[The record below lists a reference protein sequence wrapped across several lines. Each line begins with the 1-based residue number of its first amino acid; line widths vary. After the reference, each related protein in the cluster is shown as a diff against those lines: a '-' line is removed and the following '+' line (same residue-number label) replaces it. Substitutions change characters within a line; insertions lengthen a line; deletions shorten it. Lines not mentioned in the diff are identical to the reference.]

1 MSGSPSRT
9 QREAIR
15 FFQGPC
21 LVLAGP
27 GSGKTFVIT
36 ERIHYLITQRGV
48 APDTI
53 LALSYSRASADELKT
68 RCRRRFGE
76 ACEGVCFGTFHSVF
90 YQFLKEQS
98 KGPLSLLTGQERH
111 AFFTERAV
119 QLRKGLMEESLP
131 PCFQYLPDEER
142 ALALASAV
150 ALMKSAVPGQ
160 AGDMLERQYPGAA
173 GDRFFLDTASAYE
186 AYLKKTGR
194 IDYEDMLLRSYILMR
209 DDAAAAGRMR
219 GRFRFLLVD
228 EFQDMNPLQL
238 SLMKCLLSEEKNLF
252 VVGDDDQAIYA
263 FRGAVP
269 SIVQLF
275 EKDFPDCRKVCL
287 SINYR
292 CAPGI
297 LRASTAV
304 VRKNQNR
311 MEKHLKAASPFALRC
326 FFVEAYSDRRSQFL
340 AQREKI
346 RRFLLHGE
354 TCAVILRSH
363 FQADLLLRVF
373 ADAPDPRAEYMICRL
388 LRLALPMFFPCI
400 SGDSH
405 ETERQQLRILGK
417 RCGIRDDLLLS
428 AAKKHRERTIPMAI
442 REILLLSRA
451 GEILCRDRE
460 TAERVDKLLEL
471 LMRDAKAAAS
481 PIVFCEFLERQ
492 AAAILQ
498 PPAKEELPDPFCR
511 EQFVVCTM
519 HGAKGL
525 EFAHVFV
532 PDLNEGVL
540 PTRRAVSAD
549 SLEEERRLLYVAM
562 TRAIKTLELSYV
574 TGSDLMRPSPCRFL
588 SPFLADR
595 A

>member
-1 MSGSPSRT
+1 M
-9 QREAIR
+9 
-15 FFQGPC
+15 
-21 LVLAGP
+21 LAGP

-36 ERIHYLITQRGV
+36 ERIHHLITQCGV
-48 APDTI
+48 SPYTI
-53 LALSYSRASADELKT
+53 LALSYSRASADELRT
-68 RCRRRFGE
+68 RCRKRFGE
-76 ACEGVCFGTFHSVF
+76 DCEGVCFGTFHSVF
-90 YQFLKEQS
+90 YQFLKEKS
-98 KGPLSLLTGQERH
+98 KSPLSLLTGQERH
-111 AFFTERAV
+111 AFFKERAKE
-119 QLRKGLMEESLP
+119 LHGERMEESLP

-142 ALALASAV
+142 ALALGSAV
-150 ALMKSAVPGQ
+150 ALMKSAEPGG
-160 AGDMLERQYPGAA
+160 AEALLERQYPGASR
-173 GDRFFLDTASAYE
+173 DRFFLETAAAYE
-186 AYLKKTGR
+186 KYLHRTGR
-194 IDYEDMLLRSYILMR
+194 IDYEDMLLRSYILLR
-209 DDAAAAGRMR
+209 DDAEAAGRMR

-228 EFQDMNPLQL
+228 EFQDMNALQL
-238 SLMKCLLSEEKNLF
+238 SLMKCLLTKEKNLF

-275 EKDFPDCRKVCL
+275 EKDFPAYRKIFL

-304 VRKNQNR
+304 VRKNKNR
-311 MEKHLKAASPFALRC
+311 MEKHLKAASPSVLRS
-326 FFVEAYSDRRSQFL
+326 FQLRAYSDRRSQFL

-346 RRFLLHGE
+346 RMFLLQGE
-354 TCAVILRSH
+354 ACAVILRSH

-388 LRLALPMFFPCI
+388 LRLALPLFFPTA
-400 SGDSH
+400 SRGPA
-405 ETERQQLRILGK
+405 EAEREQLRALGK
-417 RCGIRDDLLLS
+417 RCGIRDDRVLA
-428 AAKKHRERTIPMAI
+428 AAKGHREMTIPTAI
-442 REILLLSRA
+442 RKILLLSYAR
-451 GEILCRDRE
+451 EILCGDKE
-460 TAERVDKLLEL
+460 SAERVGMQLEL
-471 LMRDAKAAAS
+471 LMREAESAVSPDA
-481 PIVFCEFLERQ
+481 FCDYLERR
-492 AAAILQ
+492 AAAILS
-498 PPAKEELPDPFCR
+498 PPAKKELPDPFCR
-511 EQFVVCTM
+511 EQFVICTM